1 MAIAWD
7 EYLAQVQERGQYPTA
22 REAER
27 STRAVLATLGGHLGD
42 TERQELAAQLPAPC
56 SPPLLDAV
64 PATSPLG
71 PPQFAEAVALLIEGA
86 TPDTAHWDSGAVLS
100 TVADVVDADVLRRA
114 LDRLPPGYAL
124 LFGRTEPV

>member
-27 STRAVLATLGGHLGD
+27 STRAVLATLGGHLAD
-42 TERQELAAQLPAPC
+42 TEREELAAQLPAPC
-56 SPPLLDAV
+56 SPPLLEAV
-64 PATSPLG
+64 AATAPLD
-71 PPQFAEAVALLIEGA
+71 PPEFTEAVALLIEGA

-114 LDRLPPGYAL
+114 LAQLPPGYAL